1 MEWTLSDLA
10 LPAALAGAVL
20 LALVGLGCL
29 IFCRGTNRR
38 HLAWTACV
46 FVPVFL
52 LFVGGNLLLGLFGL
66 TWRNLP
72 SGLFCAV
79 LLISGALGIL
89 FILGCFLP
97 LEMPEVAPVLR
108 WAVKGMALLSAG
120 LVLCCALFYGP
131 LLAVFAFGGEERVLG
146 YRGQTL
152 LEVENGFMDPIYD
165 YYEYHGPLV
174 RGAELVYARQYTP
187 LDGNG

>member
-1 MEWTLSDLA
+1 MEWTLGELV
-10 LPAALAGAVL
+10 LPADLAGAVL

-29 IFCRGTNRR
+29 IFCRGAGRR
-38 HLAWTACV
+38 YLARTAG
-46 FVPVFL
+46 VFL
-52 LFVGGNLLLGLFGL
+52 SALALFLGGEVVLGLFDL

-72 SGLFCAV
+72 SGLFCAA

-89 FILGCFLP
+89 FTLGCFLP

-131 LLAVFAFGGEERVLG
+131 LFAVFAFGGEERVLE
-146 YRGQTL
+146 YQGQTM
-152 LEVENGFMDPIYD
+152 LEVENGFIDPIYD

>member
-1 MEWTLSDLA
+1 M
-10 LPAALAGAVL
+10 
-20 LALVGLGCL
+20 
-29 IFCRGTNRR
+29 
-38 HLAWTACV
+38 

-97 LEMPEVAPVLR
+97 LEMPEASPVLR
-108 WAVKGMALLSAG
+108 WEVKGIALLSAG

-131 LLAVFAFGGEERVLG
+131 LFAVFAFGGEERVLE
-146 YRGQTL
+146 YQGQTL
-152 LEVENGFMDPIYD
+152 LEVENGFIDPIYD

>member
-1 MEWTLSDLA
+1 MEWTLGKLV
-10 LPAALAGAVL
+10 LPAALAGTVL

-29 IFCRGTNRR
+29 IFCRGTGRR
-38 HLAWTACV
+38 CLARTACV
-46 FVPVFL
+46 FVPAFV
-52 LFVGGNLLLGLFGL
+52 LFVGGGLLLGRFGL
-66 TWRNLP
+66 AWRNL
-72 SGLFCAV
+72 SAGIFCAA

-97 LEMPEVAPVLR
+97 LEMPKVAPVLR
-108 WAVKGMALLSAG
+108 WAVKGLALLSAG

-131 LLAVFAFGGEERVLG
+131 LFTVFAFDGEERVLE
-146 YRGQTL
+146 YKGQTL
-152 LEVENGFMDPIYD
+152 LEVDNGFIDPIYD

-174 RGAELVYARQYTP
+174 RGAEPAYVRQYTP